1 MTLIKFPCKDDKSPG
16 VSGWQT
22 YQGAVNSA
30 VVGYMIPEG
39 LIVLDLDTYKGV
51 TCSDVETALG
61 CSLLW
66 HEAELQKTRSGGHHY
81 AFRVPH
87 GCQLRQGSDLFG
99 VEGFDTRVSGKGYIA
114 SGKGYEDLTLF
125 GIDET
130 LSDPDCLPE
139 LPAEAL
145 ALLDVGFEVED
156 DGEAFDLE
164 EVLNNQTLGLE
175 FDEIRAYVEA
185 LPGSM
190 AGSGGDWVDIGMGI
204 YHETGGS
211 EEGWKL
217 FDEFSRKGG
226 DSYNE
231 RKNRVRWE
239 SWDNK
244 GKRAVTFATVIKKAG
259 GRKVIAKDVAQDLLN
274 VVKDADIDALQGDEL
289 VKKIKSA
296 TLDTIGREMLVQA
309 YQGRF
314 KELSGVKLPVGDVRK
329 LLSEERESV
338 DYDRPDWCANWVY
351 VGAQSKF
358 VNVNTLAALGG
369 EGFNVRFGKKVPVNE
384 NGTKTSA
391 VKFVSDYGFVES
403 VEKTAYLP
411 MIDSVIY
418 KTSEGRI
425 LNTFNPR
432 TVPSAAREFSAEG
445 LEHIEYVKRHIKL
458 LFGEDADIF
467 TQWLAHQIQF
477 PGAKIPWAP
486 LIQSVQG
493 VGKGIFRELLE
504 NCLGYA
510 NVGVVS
516 PKLAISDFNGW
527 ATGRTVNIL
536 EELKIVGS
544 NRYEAANALK
554 PLITDKTITIN
565 DKGISAY
572 TTINTANY
580 IVFTNYRDA
589 IPLED
594 SDRRWWVIYVP
605 INELSDI
612 KKITGIDQQT
622 YFDQIWKAVREF
634 GPQIRK
640 WLLEVEITEA
650 FKSLNVAPTTV
661 HKQMM
666 IATEKGGHD
675 HVQEIKELIEKG
687 GEFYC
692 VEAISSADLFN
703 AAVFEIEGFEMPTNK
718 EKGRILKQL
727 GYSQLPKVVKIDGQV
742 KRVWVKHH
750 MESKDI
756 KNLFEVRAIDCDGL
770 EIPF

>member
-39 LIVLDLDTYKGV
+39 VIVLDLDTYKGV
-51 TCSDVETALG
+51 KCADVEAALG
-61 CSLLW
+61 CELLW
-66 HEAELQKTRSGGHHY
+66 HEAELQKTRSGGYHY

-87 GCQLRQGSDLFG
+87 GCTLRQGSDLFG

-145 ALLDVGFEVED
+145 AALDIGFEVVD
-156 DGEAFDLE
+156 DGDFDLDE
-164 EVLNNQTLGLE
+164 ILNNQTLGLE
-175 FDEIRAYVEA
+175 FDEIRAYVDA
-185 LPGSM
+185 LPDSM
-190 AGSGGDWVDIGMGI
+190 AGGGKDWLDIGMGI

-211 EEGWKL
+211 NEGWKL
-217 FDEFSRKGG
+217 FDEFSKRDPDKY
-226 DSYNE
+226 D
-231 RKNRVRWE
+231 RDQNRARWK
-239 SWDNK
+239 SWDNN
-244 GKRAVTFATVIKKAG
+244 GKTAVTFATVIHKAG
-259 GRKVIAKDVAQDLLN
+259 GKNVIAHDVMGRFLEQIK
-274 VVKDADIDALQGDEL
+274 VADEEGLRNDDL
-289 VKKIKSA
+289 VKKIKNA
-296 TLDTIGREMLVQA
+296 TLDTIGRETIVQA
-309 YQGRF
+309 YQKRF

-329 LLSEERESV
+329 LLSEERGELE
-338 DYDRPDWCANWVY
+338 YDKPKWCDEWVY
-351 VGAQSKF
+351 VGAHSKF
-358 VNVNTLAALGG
+358 MNINTLAALGG
-369 EGFNVRFGKKVPVNE
+369 EGFNVRFGKLVPVNE
-384 NGTKTSA
+384 NGAKTSA
-391 VKFVSDYGFVES
+391 VKFVSDYGLVES

-411 MIDSVIY
+411 MIDSSIY
-418 KTSEGRI
+418 ETSEGRI
-425 LNTFNPR
+425 LNTFNPLS
-432 TVPSAAREFSAEG
+432 VPSAATEFTPEG
-445 LEHIEYVKRHIKL
+445 LKHIEYVKRHINV
-458 LFGEDADIF
+458 LFGADADIF

-504 NCLGYA
+504 NCLGHT

-516 PKLAISDFNGW
+516 PKVAISDFNGY
-527 ATGRTVNIL
+527 ATGKTVNIL

-544 NRYEAANALK
+544 NRHEAANALK
-554 PLITDKTITIN
+554 PLITDKTITIH
-565 DKGISAY
+565 DKGVSAY

-594 SDRRWWVIYVP
+594 SDRRWWVIYAP
-605 INELSDI
+605 IDELSDI
-612 KKITGIDQQT
+612 EKLTGIDQET

-634 GPQIRK
+634 GPEIRK
-640 WLLEVEITEA
+640 WLFEVEITEA
-650 FKSLNVAPTTV
+650 FKSLNVAPSTV

-692 VEAISSADLFN
+692 QKAVSSSDLFS
-703 AAVFEIEGFEMPTNK
+703 AAVFDIEGFEMPSNK
-718 EKGRILKQL
+718 DKGRILKQL
-727 GYSQLPKVVKIDGQV
+727 GYSQLPNRIKMKGET
-742 KRVWVKHH
+742 KRFWVKHH
-750 MESKDI
+750 MTNGDI
-756 KNLFEVRAIDCDGL
+756 KNLFEAIEIDCDGL
-770 EIPF
+770 EVPF